1 MSRVKSTLF
10 RPQLGA
16 AYIAVNTKT
25 NEKIVCRVLKLSDAA
40 KYGPV
45 RSGRACGRGNEFF
58 KIFINDKVV
67 KMNNSLENGTC
78 LSDDKVWEFTGDK
91 IAGKARA
98 AKAHTPKV
106 KKAKRVPCRV
116 PKKSIKTAKP
126 AKLKGVEFISQ
137 EALSKII

>member
-1 MSRVKSTLF
+1 MPRIKSTLF

-25 NEKIVCRVLKLSDAA
+25 NEKLVCHVLKPSDAS

-45 RSGRACGRGNEFF
+45 RSGRACKRGNEFF

-91 IAGKARA
+91 PTGKSRT
-98 AKAHTPKV
+98 AKI
-106 KKAKRVPCRV
+106 KKENRVPVSCRV
-116 PKKSIKTAKP
+116 PKKATKMAKP
-126 AKLKGVEFISQ
+126 TKTKGVDFVSQ

>member
-1 MSRVKSTLF
+1 MPRVKSTLF

-25 NEKIVCRVLKLSDAA
+25 NEKIVCHVLKPSDAS

-45 RSGRACGRGNEFF
+45 RSGRACRRGNEFF

-91 IAGKARA
+91 PTGKARM
-98 AKAHTPKV
+98 AKVRAPKM

-116 PKKSIKTAKP
+116 PKKATKMAKP
-126 AKLKGVEFISQ
+126 AKTKGVDFVSQ

>member
-1 MSRVKSTLF
+1 MPRVKSTLF

-25 NEKIVCRVLKLSDAA
+25 HEKIVCHVLKPSDAT

-45 RSGRACGRGNEFF
+45 RSGRACKRGNEFF
-58 KIFINDKVV
+58 KIFINDKVI

-78 LSDDKVWEFTGDK
+78 LSDDKIWEFTDEK
-91 IAGKARA
+91 PSCKART
-98 AKAHTPKV
+98 AKI
-106 KKAKRVPCRV
+106 KKEKRV
-116 PKKSIKTAKP
+116 PKKATKMAKP
-126 AKLKGVEFISQ
+126 TKIKGVEFISQ

>member
-1 MSRVKSTLF
+1 MPRVKSTLF

-25 NEKIVCRVLKLSDAA
+25 HEKIVCHVLKPTDAL

-45 RSGRACGRGNEFF
+45 RSGRSCKRGNEFF
-58 KIFINDKVV
+58 KIFINDRVV

-78 LSDDKVWEFTGDK
+78 LSDDKTWEFTGDK
-91 IAGKARA
+91 PTGKARSAKACTSSAKKTKKVPCEVSKKA
-98 AKAHTPKV
+98 AKVAIPPK
-106 KKAKRVPCRV
+106 P
-116 PKKSIKTAKP
+116 
-126 AKLKGVEFISQ
+126 KGVEFISQ

>member
-1 MSRVKSTLF
+1 MPRVKSTLF

-25 NEKIVCRVLKLSDAA
+25 QEKIVCSVLKLSDAA

-45 RSGRACGRGNEFF
+45 RSGRACKRGNEFF

-67 KMNNSLENGTC
+67 KMNNSLDNGTC

-91 IAGKARA
+91 PTGKART
-98 AKAHTPKV
+98 AKV
-106 KKAKRVPCRV
+106 RKAKRVPCRV
-116 PKKSIKTAKP
+116 PKKALKTAKP
-126 AKLKGVEFISQ
+126 AKLKGVEFVSQ